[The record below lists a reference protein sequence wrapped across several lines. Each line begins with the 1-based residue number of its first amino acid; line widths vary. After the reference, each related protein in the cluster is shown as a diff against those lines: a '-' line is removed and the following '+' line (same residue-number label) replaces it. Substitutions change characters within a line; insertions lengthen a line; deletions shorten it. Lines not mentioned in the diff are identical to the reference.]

1 MAVVLTIR
9 LYLPYLLHPFH
20 IAGFPANGCHTLSWL
35 VEGGGFEPPK
45 AWPTDLQSV
54 PFDRSGTPPDVELF
68 KRVTE
73 KTPLY
78 FFATERPCWSQRRDS
93 NPRPTDYKSVALP
106 D

>member
-9 LYLPYLLHPFH
+9 LYLTLSPTPFP
-20 IAGFPANGCHTLSWL
+20 IAGLPVNGYHTLSWL

-54 PFDRSGTPPDVELF
+54 PFDRSGTPPNVDSI

-73 KTPLY
+73 KISTLYSFVTETPFLEPAKG
-78 FFATERPCWSQRRDS
+78 FEP
-93 NPRPTDYKSVALP
+93 PTN
-106 D
+106 